1 MCASPLSPVSPVS
14 PLVLQRR
21 CVLAALRTSA
31 DREAMR
37 SVEAEVWA
45 HLGVAMQRLGETENS
60 GTKKWMGRPLVVAF
74 SCEKWPK
81 KHEQTMVKR

>member
-1 MCASPLSPVSPVS
+1 MVFPFYVVLHPLSPGVPGHRW
-14 PLVLQRR
+14 VLQRR

-45 HLGVAMQRLGETENS
+45 HLGVAMQRLGGVTENS
-60 GTKKWMGRPLVVAF
+60 GTIGF
-74 SCEKWPK
+74 NYDY
-81 KHEQTMVKR
+81 MVKYLVNDDG